1 MFARNVHCIAL
12 RLLLQQIR
20 LYRAHPGALD
30 LGTGSPQHSLCR
42 ATLHPHTYHYHIRS
56 LSHTIHT
63 HTSTIHLNLPTY
75 PPTRLAPLSRSAG
88 AEARAR

>member
-1 MFARNVHCIAL
+1 MR
-12 RLLLQQIR
+12 IR
-20 LYRAHPGALD
+20 VLSIWALD
-30 LGTGSPQHSLCR
+30 LPNTLSAALLNVEYRC
-42 ATLHPHTYHYHIRS
+42 TLHPHVLKYHYHIRS